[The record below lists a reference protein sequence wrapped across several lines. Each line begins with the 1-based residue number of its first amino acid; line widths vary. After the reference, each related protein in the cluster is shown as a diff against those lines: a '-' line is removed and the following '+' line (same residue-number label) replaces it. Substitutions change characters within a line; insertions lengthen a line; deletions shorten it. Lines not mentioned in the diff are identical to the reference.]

1 VKLHAGRDGPERLV
15 MGDRPECDARGFAN
29 RSLSGHRLQ
38 RVELPGGGEVRQAL
52 GEALE
57 AGIDA
62 GELPS
67 DLDVNAVV
75 NMLTGSFYAVHVNRG
90 QVPKDW
96 VQQGPL
102 ARLAAD
108 VGRKQSDPARADRE
122 FTLKKAGGAVDPN
135 G

>member
-1 VKLHAGRDGPERLV
+1 MKLHAGRDGPERLV
-15 MGDRPECDARGFAN
+15 IGDRRECDARGFAN

-67 DLDVNAVV
+67 DLDINAIV
-75 NMLTGSFYAVHVNRG
+75 NMLIGSSTPYTSTAGRFRRTPPAGSSRTL
-90 QVPKDW
+90 
-96 VQQGPL
+96 GP
-102 ARLAAD
+102 
-108 VGRKQSDPARADRE
+108 P
-122 FTLKKAGGAVDPN
+122 T
-135 G
+135 